1 MSISS
6 FAVDD
11 RSRMEKGSY
20 MILKA
25 TVNSINTRILLD
37 NGSQADLVNEPF
49 ARANKLDTFP
59 LTKRIRMTLRDGS
72 FSQ

>member
-1 MSISS
+1 
-6 FAVDD
+6 
-11 RSRMEKGSY
+11 

-25 TVNSINTRILLD
+25 TVNSTNTRILLD
-37 NGSQADLVNEPF
+37 NGSQADLVNKPF

>member
-1 MSISS
+1 
-6 FAVDD
+6 
-11 RSRMEKGSY
+11 

-25 TVNSINTRILLD
+25 TVNSTNTRILLD
-37 NGSQADLVNEPF
+37 NGSQANLVNKPF

-59 LTKRIRMTLRDGS
+59 LIKRIRMTLRDGS